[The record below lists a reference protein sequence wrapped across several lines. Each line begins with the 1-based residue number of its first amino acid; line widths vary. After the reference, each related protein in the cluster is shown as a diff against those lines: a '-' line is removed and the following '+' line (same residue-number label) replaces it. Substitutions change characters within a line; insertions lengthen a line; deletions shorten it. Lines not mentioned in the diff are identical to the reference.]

1 MRIKLKKTWTEYEYT
16 SKDVVPHN
24 TWLLEKFNCHI
35 NVEICSSLKVIKYLL
50 WYPFKGETRVIASVQ
65 NVQDEIKQY
74 EDMRTVGATEAFWR
88 IYNFELH
95 ARFPTVVSLDIH
107 LEDDQIMFFEDDADM
122 QQAIEGGPRSTHLT
136 SFFLYNEQNRNGVNN
151 ELTYMNFPS
160 RFA

>member
-35 NVEICSSLKVIKYLL
+35 NVEIYSSLKVIKYLL

-74 EDMRTVGATEAFWR
+74 KDMRTVGATEAFLAN
-88 IYNFELH
+88 I
-95 ARFPTVVSLDIH
+95 
-107 LEDDQIMFFEDDADM
+107 
-122 QQAIEGGPRSTHLT
+122 
-136 SFFLYNEQNRNGVNN
+136 
-151 ELTYMNFPS
+151 
-160 RFA
+160 